1 MSVKV
6 IEKHNLGAD
15 EAKNRVI
22 SFESFLAEKGVKALW
37 KGHTASIKGP
47 VGVGGSID
55 VRDTE
60 VEVNVKIP
68 LLARAVVKADKLE
81 ASIRRRLRENLDN
94 A

>member
-15 EAKNRVI
+15 EAKNRVLA
-22 SFESFLAEKGVKALW
+22 FENFLAEKGVKALW
-37 KGHTASIKGP
+37 KGHSASIKGP
-47 VGVGGSID
+47 VGVGGSIE
-55 VRDTE
+55 VRDSD

-68 LLARAVVKADKLE
+68 MLARAVVNADKLE
-81 ASIRRRLRENLDN
+81 GSIRRRLREQLDK

>member
-6 IEKHNLGAD
+6 IEKHNLGAA

-22 SFESFLAEKGVKALW
+22 AFESFLAEKGVKALW
-37 KGHTASIKGP
+37 KGERAEIKGP
-47 VGVGGSID
+47 VGVGGSIE
-55 VRDTE
+55 VRDTD

-68 LLARAVVKADKLE
+68 MLARAVVKADKLE
-81 ASIRRRLRENLDN
+81 ASIRRRLREKLDQ

>member
-6 IEKHNLGAD
+6 IEKHNLGKA

-22 SFESFLAEKGVKALW
+22 AFESYLAEKSVKTLW
-37 KGHTASIKGP
+37 KGERAEIKGP
-47 VGVGGSID
+47 VGVGGSIE
-55 VRDTE
+55 VRDTD

-68 LLARAVVKADKLE
+68 MLARAVVNADKLE
-81 ASIRRRLRENLDN
+81 ASIRRRLREKLDE